1 MSSAVEE
8 QPHSWARALL
18 ALALLLVTLVSAA
31 HFLRARETGLV
42 GVCLLAPLLLLTRRA
57 WAVRALELL
66 LLAAAGAWVW
76 TTIQLIH
83 LRVHHGLPWL
93 RLALILGA
101 VALITALASRIPRR
115 LRPLPAAAVTPAW
128 AFALAGLLLGVVQV
142 KLQARPM
149 LLLERFVPTLGW
161 LEIFALALYAGWIAE
176 KLLDVEQS
184 GRWRRRIW
192 TLFSVVFFAQLALGL
207 LGVERCL
214 MTPHKMHFPIPALIV
229 AGPLFRGEHFF
240 MLILFAATVALVG
253 PAWCSHL
260 CYLGAWDQHAADGRR
275 RPRGLSPR
283 RRHPLRLSLLL
294 LVVAA
299 AITLRLAGASAALA
313 GGLALG
319 FGLLGVGVMLLASR
333 RRGLL
338 VHCTLFCPVGLLA
351 TALGRINPFRVVI
364 AEGCDRCMR
373 CKLACRYDALDAEAI
388 ERGRPRATLCTLC
401 GDCLASC
408 RERFLEYR
416 LFGGSWGRPD
426 VVRGAFIAL
435 TVALHAATLGLARI

>member
-1 MSSAVEE
+1 MSSAVEN
-8 QPHSWARALL
+8 PARPAWIRALL
-18 ALALLLVTLVSAA
+18 ALALLLVALVTAA
-31 HFLRARETGLV
+31 HFLRAREMGLV
-42 GVCLLAPLLLLTRRA
+42 AVSLLAPLLLLAHRG

-66 LLAAAGAWVW
+66 ILSTAGLWVW
-76 TTIQLIH
+76 TTVQLVH

-93 RLALILGA
+93 RMALILGA
-101 VALITALASRIPRR
+101 VALVTALASLIPRR
-115 LRPLPAAAVTPAW
+115 LRPSPAQPAPAW
-128 AFALAGLLLGVVQV
+128 AFGLTCLLLGIVQV
-142 KLQARPM
+142 KLQSRPM

-184 GRWRRRIW
+184 GRWRRRLW

-214 MTPHKMHFPIPALIV
+214 MTPHRMHFPIPALIV

-240 MLILFAATVALVG
+240 MLILFAVTVVLVG

-260 CYLGAWDQHAADGRR
+260 CYLGAWDQRAADGRR
-275 RPRGLSPR
+275 KLRGLSPGLR
-283 RRHPLRLSLLL
+283 NPLRLSLLL
-294 LVVAA
+294 LVVSA
-299 AITLRLAGASAALA
+299 AIALRLAGASAALA

-319 FGLLGVGVMLLASR
+319 FGLLGVGVMLIASR

-338 VHCTLFCPVGLLA
+338 VHCTLYCPIGLLA

-416 LFGGSWGRPD
+416 LFGRPWVRPD
-426 VVRGAFIAL
+426 LVRGAFIAL